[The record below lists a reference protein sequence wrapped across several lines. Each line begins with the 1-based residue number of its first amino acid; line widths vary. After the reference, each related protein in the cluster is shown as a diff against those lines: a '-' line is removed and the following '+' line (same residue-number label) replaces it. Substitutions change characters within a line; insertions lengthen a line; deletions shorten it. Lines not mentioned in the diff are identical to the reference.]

1 MGAEPDD
8 EIRRPFQAGD
18 LALLWRLRRLARGTR
33 GLMALG
39 AFFVLG
45 AALASVALPYVTSLV
60 IDDYLVPVGPRLEL
74 SLPLPP
80 VLQTLLREEGVI
92 KNPEPGGPAF
102 LTPRVTAKLDERD
115 RESFIEAGFLSR
127 ENFYA
132 RPDETGGRL
141 AALAASRPDLVSRQ
155 GGLYAVAEKD
165 LAALPETLLVAWRA
179 ADLNGLARLA
189 LLFAGLM
196 FLGYGLEF
204 GQRVVLEVVAQR
216 QALALRQELL
226 AHLLSLSQSFF
237 DGRLT
242 GRLASRLTNDV
253 NNLSSLAKNS
263 VATVGG
269 DLVSLAVIVAAMF
282 SLSPKLAGLT
292 VAFTPLTVLLA
303 SYFSRLSRA
312 VQRDL
317 RARLAAINQTFSETL
332 GGLLVIQVFR
342 REEMNTEIFRKLN
355 HENYLAGMRQ
365 TRIHALFVPLV
376 DVLASIILALVI
388 WYGGGAALAGDLSLG
403 VVAAFIGYARR
414 FFQPIQDLAEKLNI
428 FQSAFASL
436 ERLTDLLDQ
445 DDRLEEPAR
454 PLAPVRPGGALA
466 FEGVDFRYRP
476 DGPLVLTNLSF
487 TIRRGEAVALVGQT
501 GSGKSSIINLIHR
514 SYDPEAGRITFDGQ
528 PLKELDLTLHRAR
541 LGLVTQDVYLYAGTV
556 LDNLRLGRDRLG
568 DAELEAACRAVGAD
582 HFIKRLPRGYEE
594 PLGTGGR
601 LLSAGERQLLACAR
615 AFLETPEI
623 IILDEATA
631 AVDSETEQLIEKAC
645 RTLFAGRTS
654 ITIAHRLSTIR
665 QADRILVLSR
675 GRLIE
680 EGGHR
685 ELLALKGAYY
695 RLALLQDLA

>member
-1 MGAEPDD
+1 MNAERDD

-33 GLMALG
+33 RLIALG

-45 AALASVALPYVTSLV
+45 AALAGVTLPYITSLV
-60 IDDYLVPVGPRLEL
+60 IDDYIVPVGPRLEL
-74 SLPLPP
+74 SAPP
-80 VLQTLLREEGVI
+80 PPALQALLEDGGLI
-92 KNPEPGGPAF
+92 KNPEPGGPSF
-102 LTPRVTAKLDERD
+102 LTPRAMKKLSD
-115 RESFIEAGFLSR
+115 REREALVQAGFLSR
-127 ENFYA
+127 ESFYA
-132 RPDETGGRL
+132 RPDDPEGRL
-141 AALAASRPDLVSRQ
+141 AALAARRPDLVSRQ

-165 LAALPETLLVAWRA
+165 LAALPETLLAAWRA
-179 ADLNGLARLA
+179 ADLRGLARLA

-196 FLGYGLEF
+196 FLGYTLEF

-216 QALALRQELL
+216 QALTLRQELL
-226 AHLLSLSQSFF
+226 THLFSLSQSFF

-242 GRLASRLTNDV
+242 GRLTSRLTNDV

-269 DLVSLAVIVAAMF
+269 DLVSLAVIIVVMF
-282 SLSPKLAGLT
+282 SLNPKLAALT
-292 VAFTPLTVLLA
+292 VAFTPMTALLA
-303 SYFSRLSRA
+303 SYFGRLSRA

-317 RARLAAINQTFSETL
+317 RARLAAINQAFSETL
-332 GGLLVIQVFR
+332 GGLLVIQAFR
-342 REEMNTEIFRKLN
+342 REELNTEIFHKLN
-355 HENYLAGMRQ
+355 HENYLAGLRQ
-365 TRIHALFVPLV
+365 TRIYALFVPLI
-376 DVLASIILALVI
+376 DVFASVILALVI
-388 WYGGGAALAGDLSLG
+388 WFGGGEVLAGDLSLG

-414 FFQPIQDLAEKLNI
+414 FFQPIQDLAEKLNL
-428 FQSAFASL
+428 FQSALASL

-445 DDRLEEPAR
+445 DERLEEPAR
-454 PLAPVRPGGALA
+454 PLAPIRPGGALA
-466 FEGVDFRYRP
+466 FEGVHFRYRP
-476 DGPLVLTNLSF
+476 DGPLVLTDLSF
-487 TIRRGEAVALVGQT
+487 TIKRGEAVALVGQT
-501 GSGKSSIINLIHR
+501 GSGKSSVINLIQR

-528 PLKELDLTLHRAR
+528 PLKELDLTRHRAR

-556 LDNLRLGRDRLG
+556 MDNLRLGRDHLD
-568 DAELEAACRAVGAD
+568 DAELTAACRAVGAD
-582 HFIKRLPRGYEE
+582 HFIERLPRGYQE
-594 PLGTGGR
+594 PLGAGGR
-601 LLSAGERQLLACAR
+601 HLSAGERQLLACAR

-680 EGGHR
+680 EGAHR
-685 ELLALKGAYY
+685 DLLALKGVYY
-695 RLALLQDLA
+695 RLALLQGLA